1 MLTTT
6 KQLRAII
13 KEVLA
18 DVGGAAWTTW
28 TDRRAHERKQRCDMR
43 YVVFKIDRVGR
54 DGDIGC
60 VEARVNVLLRMRG
73 FDNRV
78 RVTNNYKFGGYIRA
92 NARLA

>member
-6 KQLRAII
+6 TQLREII
-13 KEVLA
+13 REVLA

-28 TDRRAHERKQRCDMR
+28 TDRRAHERKQRTDMR

-73 FDNRV
+73 FSNRV
-78 RVTNNYKFGGYIRA
+78 RVTSNYKVGGYLRA
-92 NARLA
+92 NAKLA